1 MASQKGLKASQKK
14 YFIGKYAKNK
24 NTLSLMD
31 QKLQKQEKEIEIFCN
46 KHKEKGEESFK
57 IWQEQME
64 INFNLQIQEAKLV
77 LKRQKSELTRLLE
90 KEEQLNK
97 ILDIQKRRLDDI
109 LH

>member
-1 MASQKGLKASQKK
+1 
-14 YFIGKYAKNK
+14 
-24 NTLSLMD
+24 MD
-31 QKLQKQEKEIEIFCN
+31 QKLQKQKKEIEIFCN
-46 KHKEKGEESFK
+46 KHKEKGEKSFK

-64 INFNLQIQEAKLV
+64 INLNLQIEEAKLV
-77 LKRQKSELTRLLE
+77 FKRQKSELTRLLE